1 MKGLS
6 GQTASMSKG
15 QPIDLDCGQAIA
27 LQFLEL
33 VSVHKFEPIVKT
45 LDFDSCKSL
54 FTLAEQ
60 YDCSRLRHP
69 IRNQLVQTARSEET
83 SWDLLK
89 FGSVKEDW
97 GLGRYALR
105 QMSAQHVASLI
116 KSVSGFHDLLCKL
129 RPEWYLTLSSLLL
142 DKTYEHHG
150 YQITTMDWAIL
161 ASKFI
166 KPGCVN
172 DTATVL

>member
-1 MKGLS
+1 MKSLS

-45 LDFDSCKSL
+45 LDFDSCK
-54 FTLAEQ
+54 TLYNLVEQ

-69 IRNQLVQTARSEET
+69 IRVQLNQTANSEGM
-83 SWDLLK
+83 SWDFLK
-89 FGSVKEDW
+89 LASLKEDW
-97 GLGRYALR
+97 SSGRYALR
-105 QMSAQHVASLI
+105 QMNAQYVASLI
-116 KSVSGFHDLLCKL
+116 KSVSGSHEILCAL
-129 RPEWYLTLSSLLL
+129 RPEWHLTLFSLLL
-142 DKTYEHHG
+142 DMPYEHCG
-150 YQITTMDWAIL
+150 YHDTMDWATL

-166 KPGCVN
+166 KPGSAN
-172 DTATVL
+172 DTAAAS